1 MISVKFLYTILKKI
15 KIKLIFM
22 INYFL
27 EKFINKRSPSFKF
40 DTEISR
46 ISLFNL
52 VIEKFISNIR
62 SYKLLL
68 RFYYPRFL
76 FLGSNV
82 SFYELRSIKIG
93 RFVKIDK
100 GAHLNG
106 LGKKGLIIGN
116 NVSIGAYSQIIV
128 SGSFANRGEFIY
140 IQDNVGIGPFAHLGG
155 SGGLTIKK
163 NCIIGGYFSCH
174 PENHNFDKL
183 DELIKN
189 QGTIRNEII
198 INEDCWIGA
207 KVTILSGIVIGK
219 HCVIAAGSVVTKN
232 VEPYS
237 VVGGV
242 PAKVLKKL
250 I

>member
-1 MISVKFLYTILKKI
+1 MVNILVEKLI
-15 KIKLIFM
+15 KIR
-22 INYFL
+22 N
-27 EKFINKRSPSFKF
+27 SSFKL
-40 DTEISR
+40 DKSIST
-46 ISLFNL
+46 ISLLNL
-52 VIEKFISNIR
+52 IIEKLFANIR

-68 RFYYPRFL
+68 RFYCPNFL

-82 SFYELRSIKIG
+82 SFYELRNIKIG

-128 SGSFANRGEFIY
+128 SGSFKTIGEFIQ

-174 PENHNFDKL
+174 PENHNFENL

-189 QGTIRNEII
+189 QGTVRNEII
-198 INEDCWIGA
+198 IDEDCWIGA
-207 KVTILSGIVIGK
+207 KVTILSGVVIGR
-219 HCVIAAGSVVTKN
+219 HSVIAAGAVVTKN

-242 PAKVLKKL
+242 PAKVLKRL
-250 I
+250 A